1 LFSTLQL
8 KLFAAPTFVVIYFT
22 VIAMGDN
29 EGRGPPVLHFS
40 STVAPADSPAVQQL
54 YPTLPLDELAQPVAV
69 GKFSVIKTLAL
80 NNQIQFKL
88 QAGTPSGGGPS
99 VTYHRRLP
107 QMPKVNINMPA
118 LPTMPSINVPQM
130 MNISSYIPEMKT
142 PAFLKDVYALPVQVG
157 GQINR
162 GVHQI
167 GDNINKVYSIKLSNC
182 FLWSI
187 VKRNYTFTTLFRW

>member
-1 LFSTLQL
+1 
-8 KLFAAPTFVVIYFT
+8 
-22 VIAMGDN
+22 MGDN

-40 STVAPADSPAVQQL
+40 STVAPADSPAMQL
-54 YPTLPLDELAQPVAV
+54 YPTLPLDELAQPAKT
-69 GKFSVIKTLAL
+69 GKFSVVVLSWTINNKNSTELLASTFL
-80 NNQIQFKL
+80 P
-88 QAGTPSGGGPS
+88 AGGPS

-118 LPTMPSINVPQM
+118 LPTMSNMPSINVPQM
-130 MNISSYIPEMKT
+130 MNISSYIPEIKT

-167 GDNINKVYSIKLSNC
+167 GDNINKVCTYSIKLSNK

-187 VKRNYTFTTLFRW
+187 IKCNYTFTTLFRW